1 MAADALGTLR
11 NPGLSRHPAG
21 ERDDAPCHNPGL
33 LSKDTGSSRHD
44 AVLLSAPGAPIAMTP
59 DC

>member
-33 LSKDTGSSRHD
+33 LSKDTGSSRHN
-44 AVLLSAPGAPIAMTP
+44 AVFLSASEGAAAITP
-59 DC
+59 DL